1 MGGRKSGNSRFLDS
15 MTLTFGCCFLSVF
28 SDVRMKSGR
37 LFVKHRILFFN
48 AATIA
53 KNKDEKHYRNA
64 YIAYIDVCDKL
75 FLFLLLLRY

>member
-1 MGGRKSGNSRFLDS
+1 M
-15 MTLTFGCCFLSVF
+15 F

-48 AATIA
+48 VATIA

-64 YIAYIDVCDKL
+64 YIAYIDVCDTQIL
-75 FLFLLLLRY
+75 FLRLL

>member
-1 MGGRKSGNSRFLDS
+1 M
-15 MTLTFGCCFLSVF
+15 F

-48 AATIA
+48 VATIA

-64 YIAYIDVCDKL
+64 YIAYIDVCDKQIL
-75 FLFLLLLRY
+75 FLRLF